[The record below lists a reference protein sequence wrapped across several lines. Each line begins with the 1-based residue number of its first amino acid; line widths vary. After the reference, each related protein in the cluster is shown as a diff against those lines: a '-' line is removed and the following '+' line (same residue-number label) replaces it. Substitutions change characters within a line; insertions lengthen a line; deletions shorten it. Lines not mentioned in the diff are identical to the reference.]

1 MGEGEEKIG
10 SYEFSENKI
19 QLKGIRENMAAA
31 NFASFIEMANLKDH
45 RLVCIAGMPY
55 SGVGHLAKMV
65 NKKFGHKIIPRGPVE
80 EQRKHFE
87 GQTGNFVIEH
97 CAPEDLAKL
106 FDQKGAVE
114 DRNFVLFYINIPN
127 VKVVGRLMRA
137 VEAMKK
143 GIKGDDKTSIEM
155 RRKAREFL
163 SQYGGLSDRPK
174 YLTESDKLLKK
185 FTDNY
190 RVYVVKNSFK

>member
-1 MGEGEEKIG
+1 MWIIILFIIAIIIFAIYHYSPVSSDKEEIIDNIEVENEIMGEGEEKIG

-106 FDQKGAVE
+106 D
-114 DRNFVLFYINIPN
+114 
-127 VKVVGRLMRA
+127 
-137 VEAMKK
+137 
-143 GIKGDDKTSIEM
+143 S
-155 RRKAREFL
+155 
-163 SQYGGLSDRPK
+163 
-174 YLTESDKLLKK
+174 
-185 FTDNY
+185 
-190 RVYVVKNSFK
+190 